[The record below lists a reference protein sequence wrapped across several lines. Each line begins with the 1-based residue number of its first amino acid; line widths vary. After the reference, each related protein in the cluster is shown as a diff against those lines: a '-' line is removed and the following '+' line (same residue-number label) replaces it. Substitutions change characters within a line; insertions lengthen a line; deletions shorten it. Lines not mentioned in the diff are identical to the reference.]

1 MPVRS
6 GNVNIGMCVSFGEN
20 VGVSVK
26 TEVYV
31 PLNCQELLIME
42 ECLALP
48 SGFMNKSSVIF
59 YRIMYNFILI

>member
-6 GNVNIGMCVSFGEN
+6 GNVNIGMCVSFGET

-31 PLNCQELLIME
+31 LEMSRVTYNGRMPCI
-42 ECLALP
+42 A
-48 SGFMNKSSVIF
+48 FWF
-59 YRIMYNFILI
+59 YEQK